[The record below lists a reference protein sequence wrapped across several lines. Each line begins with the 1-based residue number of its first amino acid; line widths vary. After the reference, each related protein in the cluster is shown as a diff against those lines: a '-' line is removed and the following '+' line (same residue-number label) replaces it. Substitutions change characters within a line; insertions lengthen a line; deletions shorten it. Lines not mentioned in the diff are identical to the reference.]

1 VPPTITNDSTDAG
14 DNDREQHGRSGRAA
28 SNAAASAANASPKQ
42 APRRLPRSLT
52 AALLLAIL
60 AAGAFFAWWMAARAD
75 REMRADLLQQA
86 RLVAQAVNTEQAKAL
101 TGTEADLD
109 SSAYQRLKKQFVA
122 VRSANPLCR
131 FVYLMGRKADGTM
144 FFFVDSEPVG
154 SKDYSPPGQVYDEV
168 TASLLQAFD
177 AKVAVVDGP
186 AADRWGT
193 WVSALVPITDPQTG
207 AVIVVLGMDV
217 DARAFKWDVAA
228 RAALPVGLM
237 LVLLIGLAAAF
248 VSTRK
253 VDASP
258 RPVLRRL
265 LPPLAAMVVVLT
277 ASAGAILWQQH
288 QRSLAGEIAAGT
300 SDIFGDLRVALNQEA
315 SGLAMAAQPIA
326 GDATVQKA
334 LREGDADRLQAAW
347 RPVFET
353 MHRENHL
360 THFYFFDKNRICLLR
375 VHKPEKRG
383 DVINRFTALE
393 AQRTGKTASG
403 IELGPLGTFTL
414 RVVQPVFEG
423 GALVGYV
430 ELGKEIE
437 EVLDVLHTRFSV
449 QLAVVIRKEH
459 LKRQDWEDGMRLL
472 GREADWDRITNS
484 AVAYASQGRLPD
496 AFALWANYHAHGETN
511 REIAFDGKDWRVSS
525 MPLQDVSGKEVGDLL
540 VMRDIT
546 ADNAAFA
553 CLTALG
559 GTAGAVLLA
568 LLLGWIYVLLRR
580 TDRSIRAQQ
589 AELRESEMRH
599 RLLFDGSRDAMMT
612 LGPPSWKFT
621 SGNPAAVEM
630 FGAGDA
636 AEFTA
641 RGPWDVSPQRQPD
654 GRPSADKAREMIETA
669 MREGS
674 NFFEWTHRR
683 LDGAD
688 FPATVLLTKTE
699 IAGQAFLQATVRDI
713 TAQKRAETD
722 LRETNRQLERAV
734 SLANEMVEQATTASV
749 TKSEFLANMSHEI
762 RTPLTAILGYSELL
776 MDEGTSPQERKEHS
790 RVILRNGKH
799 LLELVNDILDISK
812 IEADK
817 LVLERRPCSVHAIV
831 AGVVSMMRVR
841 AIKKN
846 LALTARYVT
855 PMPQTIMTDEA
866 RLRQALLN
874 LVGNA
879 IKFTEAGEVSI
890 SVSLVQGQQD
900 TPPIIRIDVRDTGI
914 GISAETLGHL
924 FHPFTQAD
932 SSTTRK
938 FGGTGLGLTIT
949 KRIIEKMGGHI
960 QVQSTPGK
968 GSTFTLIVP
977 TGSLE
982 GIDMVEQ
989 TAEAMAP
996 TPEPPHQPERAHPL
1010 QGLRILLAEDG
1021 PDNQLLIRTVLSK
1034 AGAEV
1039 EVADNGLLAV
1049 HAATARPFDL
1059 VLMDIQMPEMDGYEA
1074 TGQLRA
1080 QGYEVPIIALTA
1092 HALAGDREQCLDAGC
1107 TDYLTKPIHRSA
1119 MIDLILKHT
1128 SGISGISGTD
1138 TFIPWYFPKYQGIK
1152 VSVPEMS
1159 IASRFADDP
1168 DMAEVIASFVQLLPQ
1183 RCQAMREAL
1192 NNNDLPTLQWLAH
1205 QMKGTGGSYG
1215 YPMLTQAGSELEAA
1229 AKAGDQEACGL
1240 ELRNLAVMCQAIG
1253 RGLKTKDLSQG
1264 HPS

>member
-1 VPPTITNDSTDAG
+1 
-14 DNDREQHGRSGRAA
+14 
-28 SNAAASAANASPKQ
+28 
-42 APRRLPRSLT
+42 
-52 AALLLAIL
+52 
-60 AAGAFFAWWMAARAD
+60 
-75 REMRADLLQQA
+75 
-86 RLVAQAVNTEQAKAL
+86 
-101 TGTEADLD
+101 
-109 SSAYQRLKKQFVA
+109 
-122 VRSANPLCR
+122 
-131 FVYLMGRKADGTM
+131 
-144 FFFVDSEPVG
+144 
-154 SKDYSPPGQVYDEV
+154 
-168 TASLLQAFD
+168 
-177 AKVAVVDGP
+177 
-186 AADRWGT
+186 
-193 WVSALVPITDPQTG
+193 
-207 AVIVVLGMDV
+207 
-217 DARAFKWDVAA
+217 
-228 RAALPVGLM
+228 
-237 LVLLIGLAAAF
+237 
-248 VSTRK
+248 
-253 VDASP
+253 
-258 RPVLRRL
+258 
-265 LPPLAAMVVVLT
+265 
-277 ASAGAILWQQH
+277 
-288 QRSLAGEIAAGT
+288 
-300 SDIFGDLRVALNQEA
+300 
-315 SGLAMAAQPIA
+315 
-326 GDATVQKA
+326 
-334 LREGDADRLQAAW
+334 
-347 RPVFET
+347 
-353 MHRENHL
+353 
-360 THFYFFDKNRICLLR
+360 
-375 VHKPEKRG
+375 
-383 DVINRFTALE
+383 
-393 AQRTGKTASG
+393 
-403 IELGPLGTFTL
+403 
-414 RVVQPVFEG
+414 
-423 GALVGYV
+423 
-430 ELGKEIE
+430 
-437 EVLDVLHTRFSV
+437 
-449 QLAVVIRKEH
+449 
-459 LKRQDWEDGMRLL
+459 
-472 GREADWDRITNS
+472 
-484 AVAYASQGRLPD
+484 
-496 AFALWANYHAHGETN
+496 
-511 REIAFDGKDWRVSS
+511 
-525 MPLQDVSGKEVGDLL
+525 
-540 VMRDIT
+540 
-546 ADNAAFA
+546 
-553 CLTALG
+553 
-559 GTAGAVLLA
+559 
-568 LLLGWIYVLLRR
+568 
-580 TDRSIRAQQ
+580 
-589 AELRESEMRH
+589 
-599 RLLFDGSRDAMMT
+599 
-612 LGPPSWKFT
+612 
-621 SGNPAAVEM
+621 
-630 FGAGDA
+630 
-636 AEFTA
+636 
-641 RGPWDVSPQRQPD
+641 
-654 GRPSADKAREMIETA
+654 MIETA
-669 MREGS
+669 LREGS

-713 TAQKRAETD
+713 TAQKRAEAD
-722 LRETNRQLERAV
+722 LRETNRQLENAIGR
-734 SLANEMVEQATTASV
+734 ANEMAEQATTASV

-1039 EVADNGLLAV
+1039 EVVENGLLAV

-1059 VLMDIQMPEMDGYEA
+1059 VLMDMQMPEMDGYEA

-1080 QGYEVPIIALTA
+1080 KGYETPVVALTA
-1092 HALAGDREQCLDAGC
+1092 HALSSDRARCIDAGC
-1107 TDYLTKPIHRSA
+1107 TDYLTKPIDRAA

-1128 SGISGISGTD
+1128 SR
-1138 TFIPWYFPKYQGIK
+1138 QQL
-1152 VSVPEMS
+1152 VPEMPVDA
-1159 IASRFADDP
+1159 IASRFADDK
-1168 DMAEVIASFVQLLPQ
+1168 DMAEVIESFVQQLPL

-1192 NNNDLPTLQWLAH
+1192 NNNDLPTLQRLAH
-1205 QMKGTGGSYG
+1205 QMKGAGGSYG
-1215 YPMLTQAGSELEAA
+1215 YPMLTRAGKELGAA
-1229 AKAGDQEACGL
+1229 AKVGDQEACGL